1 MGAAGALRATI
12 MALTAGGFLLACQ
25 PGGRGASLDA
35 DDMRAAMSAAIEV
48 PNLGERFV
56 AIGSLL
62 RELTPKNAPGAG
74 EAYREDLFLVRSCEM
89 RPFASVWGGLD
100 PDTAIQWAVS
110 LQAIGNQRRR
120 EAISEVLASW
130 VLLDQ
135 GKAAKEFL
143 ATFAYD
149 HPDRRLVANNLITG
163 LVTSPYPEQ
172 AIPILATIP
181 DDSARDML
189 FFRILLERM
198 RSDLNGIRDFVDAIP
213 EDAPNNLKATAF
225 ERGLAMIVSLDPQYA
240 VEWYNQH
247 KLKHYSGGAAI
258 GSMVTGLADNQPE
271 YALPWLAG
279 LPPSQERDDGLREAV
294 YTWLMHKPEAANAY
308 LRSELHR
315 EEMAV
320 AIFPYAQWMMGQNP
334 REAVEWARRVPH
346 PIERTRA
353 LTQALILW
361 GRGDRAGVILWLRET
376 PGVNERVLD
385 TVTDLLK
392 ISEQDLS

>member
-1 MGAAGALRATI
+1 MGVGGALRATI

-25 PGGRGASLDA
+25 AGGPGSSADA
-35 DDMRAAMSAAIEV
+35 EEMRAAMSAALEV

-62 RELTPKNAPGAG
+62 RELTAENAPGAG
-74 EAYREDLFLVRSCEM
+74 EAYREDLFLIRSCEM
-89 RPFASVWGGLD
+89 RPFASLWGGLD

-110 LQAIGNQRRR
+110 LAAIGNQRRR

-130 VLLDQ
+130 VLVDQ
-135 GKAAKEFL
+135 GKAAKEYL
-143 ATFAYD
+143 ATFAYN

-172 AIPILATIP
+172 AIPVLMTLP
-181 DDSARDML
+181 DDETREML
-189 FFRILLERM
+189 LFRILLERM
-198 RSDLNGIRDFVDAIP
+198 RSDIDGIRDFVDAVP

-225 ERGLAMIVSLDPQYA
+225 ERGLAMIVSLNPEYA

-247 KLKHYSGGAAI
+247 RLKNYSGGPAI
-258 GSMVTGLADNQPE
+258 ASMVTGLADNAPE

-294 YTWLMHKPEAANAY
+294 YTWLKQEPESANTY

-315 EEMAV
+315 EEMAA
-320 AIFPYAQWMMGQNP
+320 AIFPYAQWMMSQNP
-334 REAVEWARRVPH
+334 VEAVEWARRVPH

-361 GRGDRAGVILWLRET
+361 GRMDRPAVILWLRET
-376 PGVNERVLD
+376 PGVNEHILD

-392 ISEQDLS
+392 ISQQELS